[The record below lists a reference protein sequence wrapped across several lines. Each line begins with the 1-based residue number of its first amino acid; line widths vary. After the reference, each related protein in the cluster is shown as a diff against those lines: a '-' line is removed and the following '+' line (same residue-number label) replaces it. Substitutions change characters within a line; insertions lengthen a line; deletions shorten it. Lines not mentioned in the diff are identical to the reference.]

1 MIRSKAADDV
11 NGRPGARVCPRPAD
25 RMDPMSDG
33 MQIPLLE
40 RALGGLLPG
49 HAYLFHGV
57 SGVGKT
63 VLGLQV
69 ARHWTEGGR
78 RVLYLTTDPPEN
90 LLEQASLLGL
100 SLQRIW
106 EQHDLVLCSYGAG
119 VAAQVRVHG
128 MRAFLEH
135 LHAAGGP
142 GANAII
148 LDPVTPIFDAFSNS
162 SVIERDVRLLCEAL
176 RDWNWSTVF
185 LADTTDLRQ
194 RPGLRESLAAR
205 CSGVLELCTSR
216 GRSNPAESPFLLKIE
231 RARQVTPAG
240 AIVPYAIA
248 LEAGL
253 IPVPVPVEDEQAGS
267 EAQRARLPRVLV
279 ASPENLDLDPLVR
292 LLRRTMDVETVA
304 DGASALSRAATWNPD
319 VLLVQTELPRL
330 SGFAVTRA
338 LRQGRYTLPVI
349 LLTAGGRRRSDRV
362 RALLSGA
369 TDLVQSPFDLRE
381 VAARIRMASRMR
393 VAALETGVEQHLL
406 EVLAAQA
413 QDNVLDVPA
422 FLEALGIALRAAARF
437 SSPVSL
443 VTFSLHAPAVE
454 PPSEEAW
461 SRFRR
466 ILQQDIR
473 AGDLIC
479 FPDAWR
485 VATLLCHENQG
496 GAAAF
501 TERVADL
508 ARQDLAAGTLLETG
522 WRIDTASLTID
533 APAFETADVR
543 GLLDEAFAEA
553 RFFLGEP
560 EAGDELRMT
569 GTDGR

>member
-1 MIRSKAADDV
+1 
-11 NGRPGARVCPRPAD
+11 
-25 RMDPMSDG
+25 MDPMSDG
-33 MQIPLLE
+33 TQIPLLE

-63 VLGLQV
+63 VLALQV

-78 RVLYLTTDPPEN
+78 RVLFLTTDPPEN

-106 EQHDLVLCSYGAG
+106 ERRELVLCSYGPG
-119 VAAQVRVHG
+119 VAAQVRTHG

-135 LHAAGGP
+135 LREAGGP

-148 LDPVTPIFDAFSNS
+148 LDPVTPIFDAYSNG
-162 SVIERDVRLLCEAL
+162 SVIERDARLLCEAL
-176 RDWNWSTVF
+176 RGWNWSTVF

-194 RPGLRESLAAR
+194 RPGLRESLAMR

-253 IPVPVPVEDEQAGS
+253 IAVPMPVEEEEEGR
-267 EAQRARLPRVLV
+267 EPQRDRPARVLV
-279 ASPENLDLDPLVR
+279 ASPENPDLEPLTR

-304 DGASALSRAATWNPD
+304 DGASALARAATWNPD
-319 VLLVQTELPRL
+319 VLLIQTELPRL
-330 SGFAVTRA
+330 SGFAVCRA

-349 LLTAGGRRRSDRV
+349 LLTVGGRRRSDRV

-422 FLEALGIALRAAARF
+422 FLEALGIGLRAAARF

-443 VTFSLHAPAVE
+443 VTFRFHSRADERAVDD
-454 PPSEEAW
+454 AW
-461 SRFRR
+461 GRFRR

-473 AGDLIC
+473 CGDLVC
-479 FPDAWR
+479 FPDSWR
-485 VATLLCHENQG
+485 AAALLCHENRG

-501 TERVADL
+501 TERVGDL
-508 ARQDLAAGTLLETG
+508 ARRDLGAAALLSAD

-553 RFFLGEP
+553 RFFMGEP
-560 EAGDELRMT
+560 EVGDELRMT